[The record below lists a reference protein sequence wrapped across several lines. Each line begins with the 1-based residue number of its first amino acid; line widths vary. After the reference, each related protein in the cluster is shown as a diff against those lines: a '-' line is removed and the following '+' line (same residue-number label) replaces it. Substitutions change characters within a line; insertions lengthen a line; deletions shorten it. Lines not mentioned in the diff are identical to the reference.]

1 MNVLLAK
8 EWREAWRT
16 WRVVVFLAVLA
27 VAGLI
32 SPVLAYYTPQL
43 FKMIP
48 NLPPGFSQ
56 MIPEPGLADAVSQYV
71 KNVSQFGLL
80 LLVALTAGLIAGEK
94 ERGTAAMLF
103 ARPVRRASS
112 VLAKWLVWTL
122 IVAAGLVV
130 AAGLALAYTTILF
143 ELLPVG
149 KFLLMNALL
158 LLSFLPYLSLALLAS
173 ALARSQGAAYAFAFI
188 GLFLLIIFGSLP
200 RIGEFT
206 PNYLPAWG
214 AGIVLGST
222 ATAWPALIVS
232 VAIIVVALVVACVS
246 LERQEL

>member
-1 MNVLLAK
+1 MKTLLAK

-16 WRVVVFLAVLA
+16 WRVVVFVAVLA

-48 NLPPGFSQ
+48 DLPAGFAN
-56 MIPEPGLADAVSQYV
+56 MIPEPSMADAVGQYV

-80 LLVALTAGLIAGEK
+80 LLVALTSGLVAGEK

-103 ARPVRRASS
+103 VRPVRRTSA
-112 VLAKWLVWTL
+112 VLAKWGVWTL
-122 IVAAGLVV
+122 ILALGLVV
-130 AAGLALAYTTILF
+130 AGALALAYTTVLF
-143 ELLPVG
+143 ELMPVG
-149 KFLLMNALL
+149 KFMLMNALM

-173 ALARSQGAAYAFAFI
+173 ALARSQAAAYGFAFI
-188 GLFLLIIFGSLP
+188 GLFVLIIFASLP

-206 PNYLPAWG
+206 PNYLSAWG
-214 AGIVLGST
+214 AGIVLGQT

-232 VAIIVVALVVACVS
+232 VAIVVVTLAAACLS

>member
-1 MNVLLAK
+1 MKTLLGK

-16 WRVVVFLAVLA
+16 WRVVVFVAVLA

-43 FKMIP
+43 FKLIP
-48 NLPPGFSQ
+48 DLPAGFSQ
-56 MIPEPGLADAVSQYV
+56 MIPEPSVADAVGQYV
-71 KNVSQFGLL
+71 KNVTQFGLL

-103 ARPVRRASS
+103 VRPVRRTNL

-122 IVAAGLVV
+122 IVTAGLLV
-130 AAGLALAYTTILF
+130 AAALALAYTTVLF
-143 ELLPVG
+143 ELMPVG
-149 KFLLMNALL
+149 RFLAMNGLM
-158 LLSFLPYLSLALLAS
+158 LLSFLPYLALALLAS
-173 ALARSQGAAYAFAFI
+173 AVARSQATAYAFAFV
-188 GLFLLIIFGSLP
+188 GLFVLIILGSLP

-206 PNYLPAWG
+206 PNYLASWG
-214 AGIVLGST
+214 AGIALGQT

-232 VAIIVVALVVACVS
+232 VAIVVAALFAACVS

>member
-1 MNVLLAK
+1 MKTLLAK

-16 WRVVVFLAVLA
+16 WRVVVFVAVLA

-48 NLPPGFSQ
+48 DLPAGFAN
-56 MIPEPGLADAVSQYV
+56 MIPEPSMADAVGQYV

-80 LLVALTAGLIAGEK
+80 LLVALTAGLVAGEK

-103 ARPVRRASS
+103 VRPVRRTSA
-112 VLAKWLVWTL
+112 VLAKWGVWTL
-122 IVAAGLVV
+122 ILALGLVV
-130 AAGLALAYTTILF
+130 AGALALAYTTVLF
-143 ELLPVG
+143 ELMPVG
-149 KFLLMNALL
+149 KFMLMNALM

-173 ALARSQGAAYAFAFI
+173 ALARSQAAAYGFAFI
-188 GLFLLIIFGSLP
+188 GLFVLIIFASLP

-206 PNYLPAWG
+206 PNYLSAWG
-214 AGIVLGST
+214 AGIVLGQT

-232 VAIIVVALVVACVS
+232 VAIVVVTLAAACLS

>member
-1 MNVLLAK
+1 MKTLLAK

-16 WRVVVFLAVLA
+16 WRVIVFVAVLA

-48 NLPPGFSQ
+48 NLPAGFSQ
-56 MIPEPGLADAVSQYV
+56 MIPEPSVADALSQYV

-80 LLVALTAGLIAGEK
+80 LLVALTAGLVAAEK

-103 ARPVRRASS
+103 IRPVRRTSA
-112 VLAKWLVWTL
+112 VLSKFTVWTVIVGAALL
-122 IVAAGLVV
+122 IAAV
-130 AAGLALAYTTILF
+130 LALAYTTILF
-143 ELLPVG
+143 ELMPVG
-149 KFLLMNALL
+149 KFFVMNGLL
-158 LLSFLPYLSLALLAS
+158 LLSFLPYLSLALLGS
-173 ALARSQGAAYAFAFI
+173 ALARSQGAAYAYAFV
-188 GLFLLIIFGSLP
+188 GLFLLIIVGSLP

-214 AGIVLGST
+214 AGIVLGQT

-232 VAIIVVALVVACVS
+232 VVITVMAVAGACLS

>member
-1 MNVLLAK
+1 MKTLLAK

-16 WRVVVFLAVLA
+16 WRVVVFVAVLA

-43 FKMIP
+43 FKLIP
-48 NLPPGFSQ
+48 NLPAGFSQ
-56 MIPEPGLADAVSQYV
+56 MIPAPSIADAVSQYI

-103 ARPVRRASS
+103 LRPVRRANA
-112 VLAKWLVWTL
+112 VLAKWFVWTL
-122 IVAAGLVV
+122 IVALGLLV
-130 AAGLALAYTTILF
+130 AAMLAFAYTTILF
-143 ELLPVG
+143 DALPVG

-158 LLSFLPYLSLALLAS
+158 LLSFLPYLSLALLGS
-173 ALARSQGAAYAFAFI
+173 AVARSQGAAYAYAFI
-188 GLFLLIIFGSLP
+188 GLFLLIILGSLP

-206 PNYLPAWG
+206 PNYLAAWG
-214 AGIVLGST
+214 AGIALGQT
-222 ATAWPALIVS
+222 ATAWPALVIS
-232 VAIIVVALVVACVS
+232 VAIVIIAALAAAVI
-246 LERQEL
+246 LEWQEL